1 MPHYEPA
8 DSFETPRFTG
18 VRTFMRLPHV
28 TDLDG
33 VDFAVIGTPFDTGA
47 SYRVGARFGPAAIRA
62 ASALQRPF
70 NAAQKIRVF
79 DHLSGVDYGDLPTV
93 PGQIEASYGRI
104 VAALTPIVQAGVT
117 PVLLGGDHSVT
128 LAHLRAVSAVH
139 GPLALVHFDSH
150 SDTWDSYF
158 GFQYNHGTPF
168 KRAAEEGILD
178 PAASIQ
184 IGMRGPLYDPE
195 DLDVARTLGFEVIDG
210 YELPTFTPEALAQ
223 RVRARVGTRPVFL
236 TFDVDFVDPAFAPGT
251 GTPEV
256 GGPTSRQALD
266 YLRALHS
273 AGSGGLNLVGCDVV
287 EVLPAY
293 DHGEVTALLAA
304 TVAYEL
310 ITLLALNKRDGRA

>member
-28 TDLDG
+28 TDLTG

-47 SYRVGARFGPAAIRA
+47 SYRVGARFGPAAIRN

-70 NAAQKIRVF
+70 NAAQKIRIF

-93 PGQIEASYGRI
+93 PGQIEESYKRI
-104 VAALTPIVQAGVT
+104 VDALTPIVRSGVT
-117 PVLLGGDHSVT
+117 PILLGGDHSVT
-128 LAHLRAVSAVH
+128 LAHLRAVSNVH

-158 GFQYNHGTPF
+158 GFKYNHGTPF
-168 KRAAEEGILD
+168 KRASEEGILD
-178 PAASIQ
+178 PTHSIQ
-184 IGMRGPLYDPE
+184 IGMRGPLYDAE
-195 DLDVARTLGFEVIDG
+195 DLDVARALGFEVIDG
-210 YELPTFTPEALAQ
+210 YELPQYSPAQ
-223 RVRARVGTRPVFL
+223 LTQKIKARVGDKPVFI
-236 TFDVDFVDPAFAPGT
+236 TFDIDFVDPAFAPAT
-251 GTPEV
+251 GTPEI
-256 GGPTSRQALD
+256 GGPTSREALD
-266 YLRALHS
+266 YVRAL
-273 AGSGGLNLVGCDVV
+273 AGLNFVGCDVV

-293 DHGEVTALLAA
+293 DHAEVTALLAA

-310 ITLLALNKRDGRA
+310 ITLLALAKAGGKA